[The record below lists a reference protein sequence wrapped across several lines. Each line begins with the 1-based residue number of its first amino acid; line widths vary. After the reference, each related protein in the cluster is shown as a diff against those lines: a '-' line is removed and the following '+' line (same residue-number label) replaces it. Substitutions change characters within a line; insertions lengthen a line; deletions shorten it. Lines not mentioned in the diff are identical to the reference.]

1 MAGRCIV
8 SRAKQ
13 AATETVAAPAEI
25 EELPFPPLAA
35 RLIGEVLSR
44 HRQEADELVIEVARH
59 AGITLSEGWQ
69 VDVQGGRFVRP
80 AVAAGEE

>member
-1 MAGRCIV
+1 M

-13 AATETVAAPAEI
+13 AAAETGAQPAEV
-25 EELPFPPLAA
+25 EELPFPPLAS
-35 RLIGEVLSR
+35 RLIGEVLAR
-44 HRQEADELVIEVARH
+44 HRQEADALVVEIARH

-80 AVAAGEE
+80 VDLAADKQ